1 MKRKLHVVYC
11 NLPQLLTNFNEFS
24 EIYNYFVKREANSSK
39 KGYCTRV
46 KLSCNIPFSIKF
58 MYGGGGAF
66 GSTTARC
73 RNSSVYIG
81 FKHLN
86 KNINYG
92 FNYVTPCIR
101 KLYPFDYF

>member
-58 MYGGGGAF
+58 MYGGEALYAIPELE
-66 GSTTARC
+66 GS
-73 RNSSVYIG
+73 
-81 FKHLN
+81 
-86 KNINYG
+86 
-92 FNYVTPCIR
+92 
-101 KLYPFDYF
+101 KLLRILDVIVFSFPSNES